1 MHDMTYQATVV
12 NGHIRLPDGVH
23 LPENAPVLVIVPS
36 EEKARPVRIAGP
48 RLAHPERAAEFEMD
62 VREVTDAG
70 V

>member
-12 NGHIRLPDGVH
+12 NGQIRLPEGVQ

-36 EEKARPVRIAGP
+36 EGEARPVRIASP
-48 RLAHPERAAEFEMD
+48 RLAHPEQAAEFVMD